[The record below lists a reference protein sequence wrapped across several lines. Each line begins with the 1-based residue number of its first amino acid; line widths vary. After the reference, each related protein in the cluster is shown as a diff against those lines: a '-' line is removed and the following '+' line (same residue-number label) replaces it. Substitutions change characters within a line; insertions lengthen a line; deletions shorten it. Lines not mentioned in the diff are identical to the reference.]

1 MIAKFFLLLYFLYFI
16 YIIIYKNMFVLAL
29 IYLLK
34 MRKVNFLHKLILCRN
49 LGLPAA
55 CTIRSNRTEKCPLKT
70 EKLLRKEGRGS
81 MDFKVS
87 EEGIV
92 LAKWFDNKEVTVGSN
107 HYSVNPTS
115 QVNYLSSFF
124 FLSFFLSSF
133 FNSQVNYLS
142 YFFHSK
148 VLISQ

>member
-1 MIAKFFLLLYFLYFI
+1 
-16 YIIIYKNMFVLAL
+16 
-29 IYLLK
+29 
-34 MRKVNFLHKLILCRN
+34 
-49 LGLPAA
+49 
-55 CTIRSNRTEKCPLKT
+55 
-70 EKLLRKEGRGS
+70 LLRKEGRGS

-124 FLSFFLSSF
+124 
-133 FNSQVNYLS
+133 NS
-142 YFFHSK
+142 
-148 VLISQ
+148 

>member
-1 MIAKFFLLLYFLYFI
+1 
-16 YIIIYKNMFVLAL
+16 
-29 IYLLK
+29 
-34 MRKVNFLHKLILCRN
+34 
-49 LGLPAA
+49 
-55 CTIRSNRTEKCPLKT
+55 
-70 EKLLRKEGRGS
+70 

>member
-1 MIAKFFLLLYFLYFI
+1 
-16 YIIIYKNMFVLAL
+16 
-29 IYLLK
+29 
-34 MRKVNFLHKLILCRN
+34 
-49 LGLPAA
+49 
-55 CTIRSNRTEKCPLKT
+55 
-70 EKLLRKEGRGS
+70 

-124 FLSFFLSSF
+124 
-133 FNSQVNYLS
+133 NSQVNYLS
-142 YFFHSK
+142 YFFIVKYLSHSK
-148 VLISQ
+148 YLDSYLKKIITLKIIFIFSYV